1 MTVHRTIMR
10 LIRILPA
17 ISIIATLLFATPV
30 NAAGTQAAISNHDV
44 AHFNPTTFSFPGGGA
59 FSFRPGTVSVS
70 QGGTVTW
77 TNNGYDQ
84 HTVTSYTT
92 KTTFNFEGVNVQL
105 PVPDGQFDSGIQA
118 PIQSGQSWSLNTAAL
133 LPGDYHYFCQIHP
146 WMQALLHVARS
157 TGSTSASVS
166 IDHHQGSTT
175 QFFSGSASWGF
186 LPRDLQV
193 KKGTQVAV
201 TNNGL
206 FPHTFSSFTISV
218 PVTEGYKTL
227 IIPIS
232 DGVFNQPTVPG
243 QSWTLDTRSPTTR
256 TYTYACIFHPWM
268 KGALTVS

>member
-1 MTVHRTIMR
+1 MSRT
-10 LIRILPA
+10 LNNYASNQNTSCNQHNSNTTIR
-17 ISIIATLLFATPV
+17 
-30 NAAGTQAAISNHDV
+30 
-44 AHFNPTTFSFPGGGA
+44 NPSERRRHSGCHQHPRCRPLQPDDLQLPGGGA

-133 LPGDYHYFCQIHP
+133 SPGDYHYFCQIHP

-193 KKGTQVAV
+193 KKGTQVAL

-206 FPHTFSSFTISV
+206 FPHTFTSSTISV

-232 DGVFNQPTVPG
+232 DGVFNETIVPG
-243 QSWTLDTRSPTTR
+243 QSWTLDTSELNTG
-256 TYTYACIFHPWM
+256 TYTYACLFHPWM

>member
-1 MTVHRTIMR
+1 MR
-10 LIRILPA
+10 VFRILPA

-30 NAAGTQAAISNHDV
+30 NAASSQARISINDL
-44 AHFNPTTFSFPGGGA
+44 AHFNPTLFTFPGGGA
-59 FSFRPGTVSVS
+59 FDFRPGLVSVS

-105 PVPDGQFDSGIQA
+105 PVPDGHFDSGIQA
-118 PIQSGQSWSLNTAAL
+118 PIQSGQSWSLNTAEL
-133 LPGDYHYFCQIHP
+133 SPGDYHYFCQIHP
-146 WMQALLHVARS
+146 WMQALLHVVS
-157 TGSTSASVS
+157 GTGSPSASVN
-166 IDHHQGSTT
+166 IDHHQGSTS

-206 FPHTFSSFTISV
+206 FPHTFSSYTISF
-218 PVTEGYKTL
+218 PVTEGFKTL
-227 IIPIS
+227 VIPIS
-232 DGVFNQPTVPG
+232 DGVFNQTLVPG
-243 QSWTLDTRSPTTR
+243 QSWTLDTGTLNAGA
-256 TYTYACIFHPWM
+256 YNFACLFHPWM
-268 KGALTVS
+268 KGSLTVS